1 MELIDN
7 KSKLLGDDLKKVIR
21 KGAKVRMVASYFSIY
36 AFEALKEELSAI
48 EELQFIFPTPTFVKQ
63 GIKESISKE
72 KREYYIPKHLRE
84 TSLYGTEF
92 EIKLRN
98 QLTQKAIARE
108 CAEWVRSKVK
118 FRSNVTESEL
128 QNFIYVDDNNGQLA
142 TYTPIKG
149 FTSVDLGYEKNN
161 MLFQG
166 IIKNDDTSYAKFF
179 FNQFKSVW
187 DDSSKVEDVT
197 EAIVDYISS
206 AYEDNSPEFIYFVT
220 LYNIFSEFLDDI
232 MSEDYLPN
240 EGTGFRNSLVWSKL
254 YHFQRDGA
262 IGVIQKLEK
271 YNGCILADSVGLGK
285 TFTALAVMKYYSS
298 RNKNILVLTPK
309 KLANNWNKYRDN
321 VKTNLFY
328 KDRIHFDVLYHT
340 DLGRKKGFSN
350 GHDLAQFNWD
360 NYDLIVIDESHN
372 FRNAN
377 SYRDKETRYDF
388 LMDKVLKSG
397 VKTKVLMLSATP
409 VNNRFADLKNQLA
422 LAYGD
427 DYSQFNERL
436 ETSKPVEVVLIN
448 AQKAFNEWTK
458 LPKEERKAKDL
469 MSKLDIDFS
478 ILLDNVTIAR
488 SRKHITK
495 YYDTSEIG
503 KFPTRLKPISYY
515 SDIAKKED
523 TIGYNDIFNTL
534 MNLTMGVY
542 APMDYVLPSRIGKYE
557 DLYDTK
563 VGRATLKQ
571 VNREKALQR
580 LMTINML
587 KRLESCVESFRIT
600 LRKVR
605 DVNRRTFDS
614 IEEYERNKVQSTME
628 FSQIET
634 ENFEDDDF
642 DITNESTLGKVKID
656 FADMD
661 LRSWKADLK
670 KDIEDLDLLYGLM
683 SFVTPDKDLKL
694 QKLIEVIENKINNPI
709 NPGNRKVLIF
719 SAFADTTNYLYEQL
733 ADMFKQKYGIH
744 TARIQGAQSGN
755 TANIPGTK
763 ETDRLL
769 TLFSPLSKERDQ
781 TYAEDSNID
790 IDILIATDCVSEG
803 QNLQDC
809 DMCINYDIHWN
820 PVRIVQRFGRIDRI
834 GSKNEYIQL
843 INFWPNVSLDEYI
856 NLNARVENRMMLVD
870 ATATG
875 DDNIISSEQADLD
888 YRKEQLKKLQEG
900 DLQDLEDVDGTI
912 TITDL
917 GLNEFRMDMVAYIK
931 AHGEPKNI
939 AHGLYAVVRH
949 DDEKGIPKGVIYVLK
964 NRNPEVNIGKQ
975 NRLHPYYLV
984 YLNEQGEVIYNHTDV
999 KSILDIM
1006 RNTCKHHEEPIAD
1019 LCRAFN
1025 KETKDGYKMD
1035 KYSKLLD
1042 NCIESI
1048 IDVKAANDLDSLFN
1062 MGSDVLFSGNIKGLD
1077 DFELITFI
1085 VVK

>member
-7 KSKLLGDDLKKVIR
+7 KSKLLGDDLKKVIK

-98 QLTQKAIARE
+98 QLTQKAIAKE

-179 FNQFKSVW
+179 FNQFKSIW

-206 AYEDNSPEFIYFVT
+206 AYEDNAPEFIYFVT

-388 LMDKVLKSG
+388 LMDRVLKSG

-534 MNLTMGVY
+534 MGLTMGVY
-542 APMDYVLPSRIGKYE
+542 APMDYVLPSRISKYE

-605 DVNRRTFDS
+605 DINRRTLDS
-614 IEEYERNKVQSTME
+614 IEEYERNRVQSTME
-628 FSQIET
+628 FSQIDT

-670 KDIEDLDLLYGLM
+670 KDIEDLELLYDLM
-683 SFVTPDKDLKL
+683 CFVTPDKDLKL
-694 QKLIEVIENKINNPI
+694 QKLIEVIENKIKNPI

-733 ADMFKQKYGIH
+733 AEMFKQKYGIH

-781 TYAEDSNID
+781 TYAEDSHID

>member
-98 QLTQKAIARE
+98 QLTQKAIAKE

-206 AYEDNSPEFIYFVT
+206 AYEDNAPEFIYFVT

-534 MNLTMGVY
+534 MGLTMGVY
-542 APMDYVLPSRIGKYE
+542 APMDYVLPSRISKYE

-605 DVNRRTFDS
+605 DINRRTLDS
-614 IEEYERNKVQSTME
+614 IEEYERNRVQSTME
-628 FSQIET
+628 FSQIDT

-670 KDIEDLDLLYGLM
+670 KDIEDLELLYDLM
-683 SFVTPDKDLKL
+683 CFVTPDKDLKL
-694 QKLIEVIENKINNPI
+694 QKLIEVIENKIKNPI

-733 ADMFKQKYGIH
+733 AEMFKQKYGIH

-888 YRKEQLKKLQEG
+888 YRKEQLKKLQDG

-984 YLNEQGEVIYNHTDV
+984 YLDEQGEVIYNHTDV

-1042 NCIESI
+1042 SCIESI

>member
-1 MELIDN
+1 
-7 KSKLLGDDLKKVIR
+7 
-21 KGAKVRMVASYFSIY
+21 MVASYFSIY
-36 AFEALKEELSAI
+36 AFEALKEELANI

-63 GIKESISKE
+63 GITESIAKE

-108 CAEWVRSKVK
+108 CAEWVRSRVK
-118 FRSNVTESEL
+118 FRLNITESEL
-128 QNFIYVDDNNGQLA
+128 QNFIYVDDNSGRLA

-161 MLFQG
+161 MLYQG
-166 IIKNDDTSYAKFF
+166 IIKNDDTGYAKFF

-187 DDSSKVEDVT
+187 DDSSKVEEVT

-206 AYEDNSPEFIYFVT
+206 AYEDNAPEFIYFVT

-240 EGTGFRNSLVWSKL
+240 EGTGFKNSIVWNKL

-397 VKTKVLMLSATP
+397 VRTKVLMLSATP

-495 YYDTSEIG
+495 YYDSSEIG

-515 SDIAKKED
+515 CDIAKKED

-534 MNLTMGVY
+534 MSLTMGVY
-542 APMDYVLPSRIGKYE
+542 APMDYVLPSRISKYE

-563 VGRATLKQ
+563 VGKATLKQ

-605 DVNRRTFDS
+605 DVNRKTYDS
-614 IEEYERNKVQSTME
+614 ILEFEKNKVQSIME

-634 ENFEDDDF
+634 ENFDDDDF
-642 DITNESTLGKVKID
+642 DITNESTLGKVKVD

-661 LRSWKADLK
+661 LRSWKADLE
-670 KDIEDLDLLYGLM
+670 KDIENLELLYELM

-694 QKLIEVIENKINNPI
+694 QKLIDVIENKINNPI
-709 NPGNRKVLIF
+709 NAGNKKVLIF

-733 ADMFKQKYGIH
+733 AERFKQKFGIH

-755 TANIPGTK
+755 TATISGTK
-763 ETDRLL
+763 DTDRLL

-781 TYAEDSNID
+781 TYAEDSEVD
-790 IDILIATDCVSEG
+790 IDILIATDCISEG

-843 INFWPNVSLDEYI
+843 INF
-856 NLNARVENRMMLVD
+856 
-870 ATATG
+870 
-875 DDNIISSEQADLD
+875 
-888 YRKEQLKKLQEG
+888 
-900 DLQDLEDVDGTI
+900 
-912 TITDL
+912 
-917 GLNEFRMDMVAYIK
+917 
-931 AHGEPKNI
+931 
-939 AHGLYAVVRH
+939 
-949 DDEKGIPKGVIYVLK
+949 
-964 NRNPEVNIGKQ
+964 
-975 NRLHPYYLV
+975 
-984 YLNEQGEVIYNHTDV
+984 
-999 KSILDIM
+999 
-1006 RNTCKHHEEPIAD
+1006 
-1019 LCRAFN
+1019 
-1025 KETKDGYKMD
+1025 
-1035 KYSKLLD
+1035 
-1042 NCIESI
+1042 
-1048 IDVKAANDLDSLFN
+1048 
-1062 MGSDVLFSGNIKGLD
+1062 
-1077 DFELITFI
+1077 
-1085 VVK
+1085 

>member
-7 KSKLLGDDLKKVIR
+7 KSKLLGDDLKREIK
-21 KGAKVRMVASYFSIY
+21 KDAKVRMVASYFSIY
-36 AFEALKEELSAI
+36 AFEALKEELSGI

-63 GIKESISKE
+63 GIKENISKE
-72 KREYYIPKHLRE
+72 RREYYIPKHLRE

-108 CAEWVRSKVK
+108 CAEWIRSKVR

-128 QNFIYVDDNNGQLA
+128 QNFIYVDDNHDRLT

-166 IIKNDDTSYAKFF
+166 IIKNDDPSYAKYF

-187 DDSSKVEDVT
+187 NDNSKVEDVT

-206 AYEDNSPEFIYFVT
+206 AYEDNAPEFIYFVT

-240 EGTGFRNSLVWSKL
+240 EGTGFRNSIVWNKL
-254 YHFQRDGA
+254 YNFQKDGA

-340 DLGRKKGFSN
+340 DLGRKKGSSN

-388 LMDKVLKSG
+388 LMEKVLKSG

-458 LPKEERKAKDL
+458 LPKDERKAKDL

-503 KFPTRLKPISYY
+503 KFPARLKPISYY

-534 MNLTMGVY
+534 MGLTMGVY
-542 APMDYVLPSRIGKYE
+542 APMDYVLPSRISKYE
-557 DLYDTK
+557 DLYDTR
-563 VGRATLKQ
+563 VGKSTLKQ

-600 LRKVR
+600 LSKVR
-605 DVNRRTFDS
+605 DINRRTFDS
-614 IEEYERNKVQSTME
+614 IVEYEKNKIQSAME
-628 FSQIET
+628 FSQVEV
-634 ENFEDDDF
+634 ENFDDDDF
-642 DITNESTLGKVKID
+642 DITNESTLGKIKID

-670 KDIEDLDLLYGLM
+670 KDIEDLELLYDLM

-694 QKLIEVIENKINNPI
+694 QKLIILNNINMLTTMMNHIKEPYLIE
-709 NPGNRKVLIF
+709 L
-719 SAFADTTNYLYEQL
+719 
-733 ADMFKQKYGIH
+733 
-744 TARIQGAQSGN
+744 
-755 TANIPGTK
+755 
-763 ETDRLL
+763 
-769 TLFSPLSKERDQ
+769 
-781 TYAEDSNID
+781 
-790 IDILIATDCVSEG
+790 
-803 QNLQDC
+803 
-809 DMCINYDIHWN
+809 
-820 PVRIVQRFGRIDRI
+820 
-834 GSKNEYIQL
+834 
-843 INFWPNVSLDEYI
+843 
-856 NLNARVENRMMLVD
+856 
-870 ATATG
+870 
-875 DDNIISSEQADLD
+875 
-888 YRKEQLKKLQEG
+888 
-900 DLQDLEDVDGTI
+900 
-912 TITDL
+912 
-917 GLNEFRMDMVAYIK
+917 
-931 AHGEPKNI
+931 
-939 AHGLYAVVRH
+939 
-949 DDEKGIPKGVIYVLK
+949 
-964 NRNPEVNIGKQ
+964 
-975 NRLHPYYLV
+975 
-984 YLNEQGEVIYNHTDV
+984 
-999 KSILDIM
+999 
-1006 RNTCKHHEEPIAD
+1006 
-1019 LCRAFN
+1019 
-1025 KETKDGYKMD
+1025 
-1035 KYSKLLD
+1035 
-1042 NCIESI
+1042 
-1048 IDVKAANDLDSLFN
+1048 
-1062 MGSDVLFSGNIKGLD
+1062 
-1077 DFELITFI
+1077 
-1085 VVK
+1085 